1 MVFVPKD
8 GHAATRIYYS
18 HIDICIVINVP
29 PTAEKMKRTYI
40 TTNVITLKF
49 SVAIISPTLSNFA
62 NLLNQRH
69 ACIHSALAN
78 FLNLYINLYIAK
90 F

>member
-40 TTNVITLKF
+40 TT
-49 SVAIISPTLSNFA
+49 
-62 NLLNQRH
+62 
-69 ACIHSALAN
+69 
-78 FLNLYINLYIAK
+78 
-90 F
+90 